1 MALTLEGG
9 AGTDGGVALTLEGG
23 AGTDGGFALTREGGL
38 VAAVVVP

>member
-1 MALTLEGG
+1 MFGVC